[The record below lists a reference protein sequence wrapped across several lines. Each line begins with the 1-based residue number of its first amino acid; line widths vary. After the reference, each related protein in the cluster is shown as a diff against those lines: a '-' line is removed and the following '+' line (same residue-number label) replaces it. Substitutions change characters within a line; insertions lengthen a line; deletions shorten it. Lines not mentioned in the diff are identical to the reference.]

1 MQLVLEFL
9 ALPFVQ
15 DVLKILFIL
24 LLFAMPLGTFMTLME
39 RKWSAAVQDRIGPNR
54 ANIGSYRGR
63 GLLHIAADALKS
75 IFKEDLIPK
84 GADKFLYTI
93 APFFSFMSAVA
104 VFAIIPIAGPIGDFK
119 FQVTDVEPGL
129 LFIFA
134 ITSLGVYGAVLVG
147 ASSNS
152 KFALF
157 GGTRAS
163 AQMISYEVFLGL
175 SLMGLFM
182 VYGSTQVS
190 AIVEGQESIGLV

>member
-1 MQLVLEFL
+1 
-9 ALPFVQ
+9 
-15 DVLKILFIL
+15 
-24 LLFAMPLGTFMTLME
+24 MPLGTFMTLME

-119 FQVTDVEPGL
+119 FQVTDVQPD
-129 LFIFA
+129 F
-134 ITSLGVYGAVLVG
+134 SLSLPSHPWVSTVLCWQEHRLT
-147 ASSNS
+147 ASSP
-152 KFALF
+152 
-157 GGTRAS
+157 
-163 AQMISYEVFLGL
+163 FLVEHGL
-175 SLMGLFM
+175 
-182 VYGSTQVS
+182 QPK
-190 AIVEGQESIGLV
+190 

>member
-75 IFKEDLIPK
+75 IFKEDLIHK

-93 APFFSFMSAVA
+93 ATPVQTDIRNRHILPHGAKHSPLVSAVA
-104 VFAIIPIAGPIGDFK
+104 I
-119 FQVTDVEPGL
+119 
-129 LFIFA
+129 
-134 ITSLGVYGAVLVG
+134 
-147 ASSNS
+147 
-152 KFALF
+152 
-157 GGTRAS
+157 
-163 AQMISYEVFLGL
+163 
-175 SLMGLFM
+175 
-182 VYGSTQVS
+182 
-190 AIVEGQESIGLV
+190 

>member
-75 IFKEDLIPK
+75 IFKEDLIPR

-93 APFFSFMSAVA
+93 APFFSFMSDSLCLCIRSSWTFGV
-104 VFAIIPIAGPIGDFK
+104 
-119 FQVTDVEPGL
+119 L
-129 LFIFA
+129 LRL
-134 ITSLGVYGAVLVG
+134 LGC
-147 ASSNS
+147 
-152 KFALF
+152 
-157 GGTRAS
+157 
-163 AQMISYEVFLGL
+163 LGL
-175 SLMGLFM
+175 RALETRSLTLLRWSIKVETSAECCFSGGPCLPIVKLFLTLM
-182 VYGSTQVS
+182 T
-190 AIVEGQESIGLV
+190 E

>member
-93 APFFSFMSAVA
+93 APSSASC
-104 VFAIIPIAGPIGDFK
+104 
-119 FQVTDVEPGL
+119 Q
-129 LFIFA
+129 
-134 ITSLGVYGAVLVG
+134 
-147 ASSNS
+147 
-152 KFALF
+152 
-157 GGTRAS
+157 R
-163 AQMISYEVFLGL
+163 
-175 SLMGLFM
+175 
-182 VYGSTQVS
+182 
-190 AIVEGQESIGLV
+190 

>member
-93 APFFSFMSAVA
+93 APFFSFMSAVVVLPSSQSLA
-104 VFAIIPIAGPIGDFK
+104 
-119 FQVTDVEPGL
+119 QLVTSSFRSPTYSPGYSSYL
-129 LFIFA
+129 QSHPWVSTALCWQEHLPTA
-134 ITSLGVYGAVLVG
+134 SL
-147 ASSNS
+147 
-152 KFALF
+152 
-157 GGTRAS
+157 
-163 AQMISYEVFLGL
+163 L
-175 SLMGLFM
+175 SLVEHGL
-182 VYGSTQVS
+182 QPK
-190 AIVEGQESIGLV
+190 

>member
-75 IFKEDLIPK
+75 IF
-84 GADKFLYTI
+84 
-93 APFFSFMSAVA
+93 
-104 VFAIIPIAGPIGDFK
+104 
-119 FQVTDVEPGL
+119 
-129 LFIFA
+129 
-134 ITSLGVYGAVLVG
+134 
-147 ASSNS
+147 SNS
-152 KFALF
+152 
-157 GGTRAS
+157 
-163 AQMISYEVFLGL
+163 
-175 SLMGLFM
+175 SLCHH
-182 VYGSTQVS
+182 SDCWS
-190 AIVEGQESIGLV
+190 NW